1 ASAGL
6 WGSFHLFFLGSRPR
20 AAGSPAEHL
29 GWGAS
34 LYAAGCSAGST
45 LISTDSMA
53 QAVAKPI
60 SEQRERAGVRLAIVV
75 WMLTAVFYFYQYA
88 MRSAPAV
95 MMPQLSTA
103 FGVSA
108 IGVAS
113 IVGLFY
119 YGYSPFSLVAG
130 AAMDRLGPRKLV
142 PFAAVVVGIGALL
155 FATGNTQAASAG
167 RFMQGAGGVFALVGA
182 IYIAS
187 KNFPASQAATLIGA
201 TQMFG
206 MAGGSAGQFVVGP
219 MMSRGVSWSSFWL
232 GMGVAGLV
240 IGVVLY
246 FLIPAEAQSAQSEGG
261 LKPIAR
267 AFGVVF
273 KNPQSILCGLIAGLL
288 FIPTTIF
295 DMIWGVR
302 YLQEAHG
309 LDYASAVMRSATIPF
324 GWIIGCPLLGFISDR
339 IGRRKPVIAGGAVV
353 LLACLAWALYGRPGV
368 LPPYVVGLVAG
379 IASGAA
385 MLPYTVIKEANPPQ
399 YGGTATGVVNFLNF
413 TFSALLGPVFG
424 WILVRVSGGAAQMKL
439 ADYQT
444 TFTPLL
450 YGVV

>member
-1 ASAGL
+1 
-6 WGSFHLFFLGSRPR
+6 
-20 AAGSPAEHL
+20 
-29 GWGAS
+29 
-34 LYAAGCSAGST
+34 
-45 LISTDSMA
+45 M
-53 QAVAKPI
+53 V
-60 SEQRERAGVRLAIVV
+60 VVV
-75 WMLTAVFYFYQYA
+75 WVLTSVFYFYQYA

-95 MMPQLSTA
+95 MMPQLSQA
-103 FGVSA
+103 FGLSA
-108 IGVAS
+108 LGVAS

-130 AAMDRLGPRKLV
+130 AAMDRLGPRKLL
-142 PFAAVVVGIGALL
+142 PFAAVVVGLGALL
-155 FATGNTQAASAG
+155 FSTGNANVASAG
-167 RFMQGAGGVFALVGA
+167 RFLQGAGGVFALIGA
-182 IYIAS
+182 VYIAT

-219 MMSRGVSWSSFWL
+219 LIGAGVRWNTFWL
-232 GMGVAGLV
+232 GMGIAGLV

-246 FLIPAEAQSAQSEGG
+246 FLIPSEAPAASRDSG
-261 LKPIAR
+261 LKPILQ
-267 AFGVVF
+267 AFAAVF

-309 LDYASAVMRSATIPF
+309 LDYADAVMRSATVPF

-339 IGRRKPVIAGGAVV
+339 IGRRKPVIIGSAVV
-353 LLACLAWALYGRPGV
+353 LLFLMAWALYGKAGV
-368 LPPYVVGLVAG
+368 FPPYIIGLVMG

-385 MLPYTVIKEANPPQ
+385 MLPYTVIKEANAPQ
-399 YGGTATGVVNFLNF
+399 HGGTATGVVNFLNF

-424 WILVRVSGGAAQMKL
+424 WRFMNASGGASPATL
-439 ADYQT
+439 TDYQT
-444 TFTPLL
+444 TFSPLL
-450 YGVV
+450 LGVLIAIILALALKETGPAARNGFAVPPSGGTPKPAEGSA